1 MKIKK
6 HMRRERDR
14 FIKYHGPTVVD
25 DWIRV
30 RALSELVEALPR
42 IRTATPLSVDDEKLE
57 ITYEWLGDLPRMIT
71 LPHAELL
78 RSIADIGLGLAQIHE
93 QGKNCDAL
101 EDTPVNSVLP
111 LETVGIDEPTSRLI
125 NDCLP
130 IGFFHG
136 DCWHANV
143 LIDDAG
149 DCVLIDPIPS
159 LRLFGER
166 RYMLANGIVDLA
178 TMHMSLTMMF
188 PLANLLRL
196 NLDRQLEIGE
206 VLLASYLRH
215 FDALSMR
222 KFVLQLSRSLA
233 IRYATSYPKYIN
245 YLVGWVKMGL
255 SKKIIAATD
264 KRLSW

>member
-1 MKIKK
+1 MA
-6 HMRRERDR
+6 
-14 FIKYHGPTVVD
+14 D

-93 QGKNCDAL
+93 QGKNCHAL
-101 EDTPVNSVLP
+101 LDTPANSVLP
-111 LETVGIDEPTSRLI
+111 LGAVGIDEPTSRLL

-130 IGFFHG
+130 TGFFHG

-149 DCVLIDPIPS
+149 NCVIIDPIQSP
-159 LRLFGER
+159 RLFGKR
-166 RYMLANGIVDLA
+166 NYLLANGIVDLA